1 MNRRLYRCREN
12 RVLAGVASGVA
23 EFFDLDPTLV
33 RVLWFISI
41 LFGGIGLIVYI
52 GMAIIVPIEPLS
64 IDGTAGGDHGAPS
77 GEGTAVVDHGAPSG
91 EGTVVAAEGH
101 RHAPHGD
108 GRGTMFVGLVLI
120 LFGGLALI
128 DTLLPSWVDAGRYLV
143 PAFVVGLGVLLV
155 ANAVRREP
163 MGS

>member
-52 GMAIIVPIEPLS
+52 GMAIIVPIEPLA
-64 IDGTAGGDHGAPS
+64 IDGTAA
-77 GEGTAVVDHGAPSG
+77 VDHGAASG
-91 EGTVVAAEGH
+91 EGTVLAPDGH
-101 RHAPHGD
+101 RHATHGD

-128 DTLLPSWVDAGRYLV
+128 DTLLPGWADAGRYLV

>member
-52 GMAIIVPIEPLS
+52 GMAIIVPIEPLA
-64 IDGTAGGDHGAPS
+64 IDGSGVVDHGPTS
-77 GEGTAVVDHGAPSG
+77 GEGTLL
-91 EGTVVAAEGH
+91 AAEGH
-101 RHAPHGD
+101 HHAAHGD

-128 DTLLPSWVDAGRYLV
+128 DTLLPGWVDAGRYLV

>member
-1 MNRRLYRCREN
+1 MQVNRRLYRCREN

-41 LFGGIGLIVYI
+41 LFGGIGLVVYI
-52 GMAIIVPIEPLS
+52 GMAIIVPNEPLA
-64 IDGTAGGDHGAPS
+64 IDGS
-77 GEGTAVVDHGAPSG
+77 GVVDHAATTG
-91 EGTVVAAEGH
+91 EGVPLATEGH
-101 RHAPHGD
+101 RHATHGD

-128 DTLLPSWVDAGRYLV
+128 DTLLPSWVDAGRYLI

-163 MGS
+163 MGQ

>member
-41 LFGGIGLIVYI
+41 LFGGIGLVVYI
-52 GMAIIVPIEPLS
+52 GMAIIVPNEPLA
-64 IDGTAGGDHGAPS
+64 IDGS
-77 GEGTAVVDHGAPSG
+77 VVVDHAATTG
-91 EGTVVAAEGH
+91 EGGPLAPEGH
-101 RHAPHGD
+101 RHATHGD

-128 DTLLPSWVDAGRYLV
+128 DTLLPSWVDAGRYLI

>member
-64 IDGTAGGDHGAPS
+64 IDGTAGGEHGA
-77 GEGTAVVDHGAPSG
+77 TSG
-91 EGTVVAAEGH
+91 EGTVLVAEGH

-120 LFGGLALI
+120 LFGGLALT
-128 DTLLPSWVDAGRYLV
+128 DPPLPCWPDAAPYLV

>member
-52 GMAIIVPIEPLS
+52 GMAIIVPIEPLA
-64 IDGTAGGDHGAPS
+64 IDGSGVVDHGPTS
-77 GEGTAVVDHGAPSG
+77 GEGTLL
-91 EGTVVAAEGH
+91 AAEGH
-101 RHAPHGD
+101 HHAAHGD

-128 DTLLPSWVDAGRYLV
+128 GTLLPSWADAGRYLV

>member
-64 IDGTAGGDHGAPS
+64 IDGTAGGEHGA
-77 GEGTAVVDHGAPSG
+77 TSG
-91 EGTVVAAEGH
+91 EGTVLAAEGH
-101 RHAPHGD
+101 HHAPHGD

>member
-1 MNRRLYRCREN
+1 VNRRLYRCREN

-52 GMAIIVPIEPLS
+52 GMAIIVPIEPLAT
-64 IDGTAGGDHGAPS
+64 DGS
-77 GEGTAVVDHGAPSG
+77 VVVDHGAPTG
-91 EGTVVAAEGH
+91 EGAVLAADGH
-101 RHAPHGD
+101 HHATHGD

>member
-52 GMAIIVPIEPLS
+52 GMAIIVPIEPLA
-64 IDGTAGGDHGAPS
+64 IDGTAVSRPRRD
-77 GEGTAVVDHGAPSG
+77 ERR
-91 EGTVVAAEGH
+91 GH
-101 RHAPHGD
+101 RPRR
-108 GRGTMFVGLVLI
+108 RGPPPRDAT
-120 LFGGLALI
+120 A
-128 DTLLPSWVDAGRYLV
+128 TAAGRCSW
-143 PAFVVGLGVLLV
+143 A
-155 ANAVRREP
+155 
-163 MGS
+163 SS

>member
-12 RVLAGVASGVA
+12 RVLAGVAGGVA

-41 LFGGIGLIVYI
+41 LFGGIGLVVYI
-52 GMAIIVPIEPLS
+52 GMAIIVPLEPPVA
-64 IDGTAGGDHGAPS
+64 DGTTGGDPAGTAGGELVSP
-77 GEGTAVVDHGAPSG
+77 
-91 EGTVVAAEGH
+91 EGH
-101 RHAPHGD
+101 RHSSPEGHRHPSRGD

-120 LFGGLALI
+120 LFGALALV
-128 DTLLPSWVDAGRYLV
+128 DAVLPSWADAGRYLV
-143 PAFVVGLGVLLV
+143 PAFIVGVGVLLV
-155 ANAVRREP
+155 ANAIRREP

>member
-1 MNRRLYRCREN
+1 MQVNRRLYRCREN

-23 EFFDLDPTLV
+23 EFFGLDPTLV

-52 GMAIIVPIEPLS
+52 GMAIIVPLEPLAA
-64 IDGTAGGDHGAPS
+64 DGAT
-77 GEGTAVVDHGAPSG
+77 VVDHAASTGAPDQD
-91 EGTVVAAEGH
+91 VAGPTGPALEGH
-101 RHAPHGD
+101 RHSSRGD

-128 DTLLPSWVDAGRYLV
+128 DSLLPAWVDAGRYLV
-143 PAFVVGLGVLLV
+143 PAFIVGVGALLV

>member
-1 MNRRLYRCREN
+1 M
-12 RVLAGVASGVA
+12 
-23 EFFDLDPTLV
+23 
-33 RVLWFISI
+33 
-41 LFGGIGLIVYI
+41 FGGIGLHR
-52 GMAIIVPIEPLS
+52 LHR
-64 IDGTAGGDHGAPS
+64 DGDHRPASSRLASDGS
-77 GEGTAVVDHGAPSG
+77 AVVDHGATTG
-91 EGTVVAAEGH
+91 EGAVLAAEGH
-101 RHAPHGD
+101 RHATHGD

-128 DTLLPSWVDAGRYLV
+128 DTLLPGWADAGRYLV

>member
-1 MNRRLYRCREN
+1 MQVNRRLYRCREN

-41 LFGGIGLIVYI
+41 LFGGIGLVVYI
-52 GMAIIVPIEPLS
+52 GMAIIVPNEPLA
-64 IDGTAGGDHGAPS
+64 IDGS
-77 GEGTAVVDHGAPSG
+77 GVVDHAATTGEGGAPL
-91 EGTVVAAEGH
+91 APEGH
-101 RHAPHGD
+101 RHATHGD

-128 DTLLPSWVDAGRYLV
+128 DTLLPSWVDAGRYLI

>member
-41 LFGGIGLIVYI
+41 LFGGIGLVVYI
-52 GMAIIVPIEPLS
+52 GMAIIVPNEPLA
-64 IDGTAGGDHGAPS
+64 IDDS
-77 GEGTAVVDHGAPSG
+77 VVVDHAATTNEGGAPL
-91 EGTVVAAEGH
+91 APEGH
-101 RHAPHGD
+101 RHATHGD

-128 DTLLPSWVDAGRYLV
+128 DTLLPSWVDAGRYLI

>member
-1 MNRRLYRCREN
+1 VNRRLYRCREN

-52 GMAIIVPIEPLS
+52 GMAIIVPIEPLA
-64 IDGTAGGDHGAPS
+64 IDGSGVVDHGPTS
-77 GEGTAVVDHGAPSG
+77 GEGTLL
-91 EGTVVAAEGH
+91 AAEGH
-101 RHAPHGD
+101 HHAAHGD

-128 DTLLPSWVDAGRYLV
+128 GTLLPSWADAGRYLV

>member
-52 GMAIIVPIEPLS
+52 GMAIIVPIEPLA
-64 IDGTAGGDHGAPS
+64 IDGI
-77 GEGTAVVDHGAPSG
+77 AVVDHGATSG
-91 EGTVVAAEGH
+91 EGTLLAAEGH
-101 RHAPHGD
+101 HHAAHGD

-128 DTLLPSWVDAGRYLV
+128 DTLLPGWVDAGRYLV

>member
-1 MNRRLYRCREN
+1 RRHQRRRVAERRLQHRASPRGHQRPRHVWCRRRQPDRRVQMNRRLYRCREN

-64 IDGTAGGDHGAPS
+64 IGGTAGGEHGA
-77 GEGTAVVDHGAPSG
+77 TSG
-91 EGTVVAAEGH
+91 EGTV
-101 RHAPHGD
+101 
-108 GRGTMFVGLVLI
+108 LV
-120 LFGGLALI
+120 
-128 DTLLPSWVDAGRYLV
+128 
-143 PAFVVGLGVLLV
+143 
-155 ANAVRREP
+155 
-163 MGS
+163 

>member
-52 GMAIIVPIEPLS
+52 GMAIIVPIEPLA
-64 IDGTAGGDHGAPS
+64 IDGS
-77 GEGTAVVDHGAPSG
+77 AVVDHGVTGG
-91 EGTVVAAEGH
+91 EGTVLAAEGH
-101 RHAPHGD
+101 HHAAHGD

-128 DTLLPSWVDAGRYLV
+128 DTLLPSWVDAGHYLV